1 LRRRAE
7 YRLRAQPKKRLR
19 LAATVDTQRI
29 LHELQVHQIEL
40 ELQNEELKQSKAEV
54 EAGLEKY
61 TDLYDF
67 APVGYFSLDERGRIL
82 DVNLTGAALLGL
94 ERSRV
99 TDRRFQIFVTPP
111 SRSNFHAFLGKV
123 FEGHAKPGCEVV
135 LLNERG
141 PAFWADLQATS
152 ATAPRGAVKWCRVTV
167 IDVTARKQVE
177 AAQRR
182 IDLLAATNRRLEEE
196 IVRRQAVEVALTQ
209 SEQRTHGLL
218 EESRELQKSL
228 RHMSHQ
234 ILQVQE
240 DQRKDISRELH
251 DRICQLLIGIRVHLM
266 VFTQAAAIDPK
277 GIQRRIAPLRRLVE
291 KSVRTVHQFSRDLRP
306 ALLDDLGLAPAL
318 RAYINEFPKRKGRQI
333 RFTAIGNV
341 EELDTDKRTV
351 LYRVAQEAL
360 VNVARHARAKVVQVS
375 VRRTRANVCLEVVDD
390 GKAFDVGRLGSS
402 KWSHHLGVMGMR
414 ERVEM
419 VGGRFTVEAAP
430 GVGTTIRAEVPVGKP
445 TARRVASI

>member
-7 YRLRAQPKKRLR
+7 HRLRAQPKKGPRI
-19 LAATVDTQRI
+19 AVNVDTQRI

-40 ELQNEELKQSKAEV
+40 ELQNEELKQAKTEV
-54 EAGLEKY
+54 DAGLEKY

-67 APVGYFSLDERGRIL
+67 APIGYFSLDEQGRIL
-82 DVNLTGAALLGL
+82 EVNLTGAALLGL

-99 TDRRFQIFVTPP
+99 ADRRFQLFVAPP
-111 SRSNFHAFLGKV
+111 SRPTFQGFLTKV
-123 FEGHAKPGCEVV
+123 FEGHAKQGCEVA

-141 PAFWADLQATS
+141 PAFWADLQAMS
-152 ATAPRGAVKWCRVTV
+152 ATSPRGAVKWCRVTV

-182 IDLLAATNRRLEEE
+182 IDILAATNRRLEEE
-196 IVRRQAVEVALTQ
+196 IVRRQAVEAALTQ
-209 SEQRTHGLL
+209 SEQRTRELL

-240 DQRKDISRELH
+240 DQRKELSRELH
-251 DRICQLLIGIRVHLM
+251 DRICQLLIGIRVHLT
-266 VFTQAAAIDPK
+266 VFTRAAALDPK

-291 KSVRTVHQFSRDLRP
+291 SSVRTVRQFSRDLRP
-306 ALLDDLGLAPAL
+306 ALLDDLGLVPAL
-318 RAYINEFPKRKGRQI
+318 QAYIDEFPKRKDRQI
-333 RFTAIGNV
+333 RFTAMGNV

-360 VNVARHARAKVVQVS
+360 INVARHARAKVVNVR
-375 VRRTRANVCLEVVDD
+375 VRRNRADVCLEVADD
-390 GKAFDVGRLGSS
+390 GKAFDVARLGSP

-419 VGGRFTVEAAP
+419 VGGRFTVESAA
-430 GVGTTIRAEVPVGKP
+430 GVGTTIRAEIPVGKP
-445 TARRVASI
+445 TT